1 MKRTYYITII
11 AIFLSINFSAT
22 ANLRWIPF
30 LWEGDSISG
39 KYIDKAYIYIPVQ
52 IENIPLKFTMQFD
65 LGTPQSVFYEKTM
78 HSIMQ
83 KDSSLSHKWNDKTYS
98 FQHISLTL
106 GKETFCDI
114 ELKYMKN
121 TGTYIPEKD
130 LYKRQPIHIGTIGS
144 DIFQNKVLIIDYKNQ
159 RIAITNSIPNEYKET
174 QAIRFT
180 IENGIIKLPFLIN
193 NQECQLMF
201 DTGSSPFELVTNQNR
216 ALKIADPTIIDSLS
230 GPLWWGKNITFYG
243 LNVTKPVI
251 VAGKTRPTS
260 KVFYDKDGLW
270 NSIFD
275 AYQIWGITG
284 NAYFYDTLIIID
296 YINNLFYAK

>member
-1 MKRTYYITII
+1 
-11 AIFLSINFSAT
+11 
-22 ANLRWIPF
+22 
-30 LWEGDSISG
+30 
-39 KYIDKAYIYIPVQ
+39 
-52 IENIPLKFTMQFD
+52 
-65 LGTPQSVFYEKTM
+65 
-78 HSIMQ
+78 
-83 KDSSLSHKWNDKTYS
+83 
-98 FQHISLTL
+98 
-106 GKETFCDI
+106 
-114 ELKYMKN
+114 
-121 TGTYIPEKD
+121 
-130 LYKRQPIHIGTIGS
+130 
-144 DIFQNKVLIIDYKNQ
+144 
-159 RIAITNSIPNEYKET
+159 
-174 QAIRFT
+174 
-180 IENGIIKLPFLIN
+180 
-193 NQECQLMF
+193 MF

-296 YINNLFYAK
+296 YINNLFYVK